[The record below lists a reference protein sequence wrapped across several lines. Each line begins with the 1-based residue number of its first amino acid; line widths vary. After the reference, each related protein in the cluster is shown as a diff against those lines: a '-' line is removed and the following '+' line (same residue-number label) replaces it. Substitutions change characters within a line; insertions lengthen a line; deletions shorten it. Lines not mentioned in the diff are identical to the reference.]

1 MTANNLTAGSEVDS
15 HCLKCK
21 DLTNHTIIALA
32 DEKIA
37 KVQCNVCGGKHKYRP
52 AKPAKSSKVKTK
64 VSKTSAAKAASA
76 ALKEQKAAADFEALF
91 KDRDTAEAKPYGMT
105 ATFKKNDM
113 IDHPT
118 FGLGLVTSTI
128 QADKIEVMF
137 KDGSKLLI
145 CVLHVPEPSSAEQKR
160 KRGRMIKK
168 PVVPSA

>member
-21 DLTNHTIIALA
+21 DLTNHTIIAMA

-52 AKPAKSSKVKTK
+52 AKPAKAAKAKTR
-64 VSKTSAAKAASA
+64 VSKTAASRAASA

-91 KDRDTAEAKPYGMT
+91 KDRDTAEAKPYAMT

-118 FGLGLVTSTI
+118 FGLGLVTAI
-128 QADKIEVMF
+128 IPADKIEVRF
-137 KDGSKLLI
+137 ETGSKLLI
-145 CVLHVPEPSSAEQKR
+145 CVLPIPEPSSVDRKR
-160 KRGRMIKK
+160 KKGRMVKK
-168 PVVPSA
+168 PVV